1 MPEEVTATGIVLR
14 RRDAG
19 EADRRLTLLTAE
31 HGRVEVVAKGARK
44 PSSRFAAVTEPLA
57 RGRFTY
63 APGRRNKFLTQAQ
76 AAPSFRALRLDFD
89 RLTYALALSELY
101 AATIQEDDPSG
112 AEALP
117 LLERSLEELSS
128 HPEPGI
134 ALVWAE
140 TKLLEWSGFQPSWL
154 EGVESE
160 QELER
165 RDHWFSPEAGGLLAD
180 SDAMRHS
187 DRCQINWQDAV
198 ALARLPDLDAPPR
211 TFTRWATCLRALHP
225 FWRHIVGGPV
235 PAHEAVYADLGVRGR
250 SARTG

>member
-1 MPEEVTATGIVLR
+1 VPEEVTATGIVLR

-19 EADRRLTLLTAE
+19 EADRRLTLLTSE

-63 APGRRNKFLTQAQ
+63 VPGRRNKFLTQAQ
-76 AAPSFRALRLDFD
+76 AAPSFRALRSDFD

-101 AATIQEDDPSG
+101 AATIQEEDPSG

-117 LLERSLEELSS
+117 LLERSLEEISS

-154 EGVESE
+154 RGVESPQQLE
-160 QELER
+160 Q
-165 RDHWFSPEAGGLLAD
+165 RDHWFSPAAGGLLAD
-180 SDAMRHS
+180 ADAVRYS
-187 DRCQINWQDAV
+187 DRCQIYWQDAV
-198 ALARLPDLDAPPR
+198 ALARLPELDAPPR
-211 TFTRWATCLRALHP
+211 TFARWASCLRALHP
-225 FWRHIVGGPV
+225 FWRHVVGGPV
-235 PAHEAVYADLGVRGR
+235 PAHEAICADLRLRAR
-250 SARTG
+250 SAKAG